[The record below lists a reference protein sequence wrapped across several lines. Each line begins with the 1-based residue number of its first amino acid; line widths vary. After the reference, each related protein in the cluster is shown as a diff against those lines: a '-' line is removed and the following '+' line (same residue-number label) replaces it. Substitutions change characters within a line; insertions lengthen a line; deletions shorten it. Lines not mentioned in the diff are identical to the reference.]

1 MMAIVDVLARLPIF
15 KDVPR
20 DVLSRLVEHTRR
32 QSFERNEVILH
43 QHDDAHDIY
52 FLLSGSVQF
61 LISFQGADNMLV
73 GTTRDFGAP
82 IGWSVAREPHRY
94 TATVRCEE
102 PCEVIHLPRS
112 SLEQIIEQYP
122 EAGYDILCRLAAAV
136 ATRLEQA
143 RDLLVIPA
151 RQAVVGRR

>member
-1 MMAIVDVLARLPIF
+1 MAIVDVLVRLPIF

-20 DVLSRLVEHTRR
+20 DVLIRLAEHAHT
-32 QSFERNEVILH
+32 QTFEINDVIVH

-61 LISFQGADNMLV
+61 LISFQGADDMLV
-73 GTTRDFGAP
+73 GTTHDYGAP

-94 TATVRCEE
+94 TASVRCEE
-102 PCEVIHLPRS
+102 PCEVIHMPRS
-112 SLEQIIEQYP
+112 ALEQIIEQYP
-122 EAGYDILCRLAAAV
+122 EAGYDILRHLAAAV

-143 RDLLVIPA
+143 RDLLVMPTRKAEA
-151 RQAVVGRR
+151 RRP

>member
-1 MMAIVDVLARLPIF
+1 MAIVDVLARLPIF

-20 DVLSRLVEHTRR
+20 DVLARLAEHTRS
-32 QSFERNEVILH
+32 QTFERNEVVVH
-43 QHDDAHDIY
+43 QHDDAHDVY

-61 LISFQGADNMLV
+61 LISFQGAENMLV
-73 GTTRDFGAP
+73 GTTRDYGAP

-122 EAGYDILCRLAAAV
+122 EAGYEILRCLAAAV
-136 ATRLEQA
+136 AARLEQA
-143 RDLLVIPA
+143 RDLLVMP
-151 RQAVVGRR
+151 RRKTVTGLP